1 MTKIERN
8 KAIYECHKQG
18 ITQVVI
24 GSIFSI
30 TQGTVSQIVKLAKL
44 GIFGPDEENRGA
56 TSKLTSAQFD
66 ELKTLLLKNPSD
78 YGFHLW
84 NKHSI
89 KSLIKSEFG
98 VDFHENYIWY
108 IMKCIGFSTQL
119 PQVKDYRQKQQLVDD
134 FKDKKAPEIKKKQKL
149 KIDV

>member
-8 KAIYECHKQG
+8 KAIYECHKEG
-18 ITQVVI
+18 ITQTVI
-24 GSIFSI
+24 GNIFSLS
-30 TQGTVSQIVKLAKL
+30 QGTVSQVIKFAKL

-89 KSLIKSEFG
+89 KSLITSEFG
-98 VDFHENYIWY
+98 VDYHENYIWH
-108 IMKCIGFSTQL
+108 IMKCIGFSTQRAQL
-119 PQVKDYRQKQQLVDD
+119 KDYRKNQQLVDD
-134 FKDKKAPEIKKKQKL
+134 FKDKKAPEIKKSRG
-149 KIDV
+149 